1 MNYKFETIMS
11 WITYVRNG
19 VWEVDKRNNYS
30 DDPEVV
36 KNKFEELFQHELIRE
51 FNDATHL
58 MYGLHNQIGTIAVFI
73 SPDKN
78 EFHVNDNY
86 NNLLSYYNG
95 IFKEFNGKRL
105 CLNTKKHGL
114 NKTYD
119 RNNGYFEFREKE
131 DEDFV
136 FVKSIVEG
144 TSNNKSPN
152 IRRMISLL
160 FSRTFN
166 YMEST
171 NPETFMFMDYSPEE
185 KEQIILECKQYDK
198 SINKKKPNKKVKDE
212 EENR

>member
-1 MNYKFETIMS
+1 MRSFFKSAAFKLILTIVTILLLLLAYTKIFPDNNFIES
-11 WITYVRNG
+11 GISYITVHFQRG
-19 VWEVDKRNNYS
+19 VAWVFDKSGDYA
-30 DDPEVV
+30 
-36 KNKFEELFQHELIRE
+36 H
-51 FNDATHL
+51 
-58 MYGLHNQIGTIAVFI
+58 
-73 SPDKN
+73 
-78 EFHVNDNY
+78 
-86 NNLLSYYNG
+86 
-95 IFKEFNGKRL
+95 
-105 CLNTKKHGL
+105 
-114 NKTYD
+114 
-119 RNNGYFEFREKE
+119 EFREKE

-144 TSNNKSPN
+144 TSNNKSQN
-152 IRRMISLL
+152 VRRMISLL